1 VARLALFAIGF
12 AESFVFQIPPDVL
25 QIAPSLESL
34 TMPPVV
40 ARSEGSWG
48 SSGSCRGGSRGARTR
63 REGGRAVF
71 RLIPRDEKFFDLFEQ
86 QAANIVAAARVL
98 MELTQDYPSAKARA
112 QQIEDLEHVGDTLTH
127 ELVRRL
133 NTTFITPIDRE
144 DIYALASRLDD
155 VLDLIDAV
163 ADRLLLYKITAPTPG
178 CIEMARII
186 VKTAEETDRAVR
198 CLRTLSPFYHK
209 HCIEV
214 NRLENEADRLLRDQL
229 AVLFEGHTDA
239 IEVIKWKELYETMEA
254 VTDRCEDV
262 VNVIEGIVLK
272 MA

>member
-1 VARLALFAIGF
+1 
-12 AESFVFQIPPDVL
+12 
-25 QIAPSLESL
+25 
-34 TMPPVV
+34 M
-40 ARSEGSWG
+40 
-48 SSGSCRGGSRGARTR
+48 
-63 REGGRAVF
+63 F
-71 RLIPRDEKFFDLFEQ
+71 RLLPRDENFFDLFEQ
-86 QAANIVAAARVL
+86 QAGHIVSASRVL
-98 MELTQDYPSAKARA
+98 EEMTLDYSAAPPRV
-112 QQIEDLEHVGDTLTH
+112 QQIRDLEHAGDAITH
-127 ELVRRL
+127 EIVRRL
-133 NTTFITPIDRE
+133 NTTFVTPIDRE
-144 DIYALASRLDD
+144 DIYAMASRLDD

-163 ADRLLLYKITAPTPG
+163 ADRLVLYKIDTPSDG
-178 CIEMARII
+178 CIAMAKII

-209 HCIEV
+209 HAVEV

-229 AVLFEGHTDA
+229 AMLFEGTKDA

>member
-1 VARLALFAIGF
+1 MRVAGPF
-12 AESFVFQIPPDVL
+12 
-25 QIAPSLESL
+25 
-34 TMPPVV
+34 
-40 ARSEGSWG
+40 
-48 SSGSCRGGSRGARTR
+48 
-63 REGGRAVF
+63 
-71 RLIPRDEKFFDLFEQ
+71 
-86 QAANIVAAARVL
+86 AARV
-98 MELTQDYPSAKARA
+98 AARA
-112 QQIEDLEHVGDTLTH
+112 AHLTSRASLGACHRVILARRLRAVNRPPGVDTLTH
-127 ELVRRL
+127 EIVRRL

-163 ADRLLLYKITAPTPG
+163 ADRLLLYKIKAPTDG
-178 CIEMARII
+178 SIGMAKII

-209 HCIEV
+209 HAVEV

-229 AVLFEGHTDA
+229 AALFEGGTDA
-239 IEVIKWKELYETMEA
+239 IEVIKWKELYETMES

-262 VNVIEGIVLK
+262 VNVIEGITLK

>member
-1 VARLALFAIGF
+1 
-12 AESFVFQIPPDVL
+12 
-25 QIAPSLESL
+25 
-34 TMPPVV
+34 
-40 ARSEGSWG
+40 
-48 SSGSCRGGSRGARTR
+48 
-63 REGGRAVF
+63 VF
-71 RLIPRDEKFFDLFEQ
+71 RLLPREEKFFDLFEQ
-86 QAANIVAAARVL
+86 QAAHIMSASRVL
-98 MELTQDYPSAKARA
+98 EELTLDYADAKAKAERIRD
-112 QQIEDLEHVGDTLTH
+112 IEHAGDTVTH
-127 ELVRRL
+127 EIVRRL
-133 NTTFITPIDRE
+133 NTTFVTPIDRE

-163 ADRLLLYKITAPTPG
+163 ADRLLVYKIESPTDG
-178 CIEMARII
+178 AVAMAKII

-209 HCIEV
+209 HAVEV
-214 NRLENEADRLLRDQL
+214 NRLENEADQLLRDQL
-229 AVLFEGHTDA
+229 AVLFEGTRDA